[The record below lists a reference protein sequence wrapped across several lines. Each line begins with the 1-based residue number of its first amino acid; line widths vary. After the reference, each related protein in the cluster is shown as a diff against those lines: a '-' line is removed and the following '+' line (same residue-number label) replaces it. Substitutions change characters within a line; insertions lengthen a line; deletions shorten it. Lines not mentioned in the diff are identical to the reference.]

1 MAISANQM
9 ISSPFIQRSV
19 LIVDQDGFT
28 ARLMNQVLLS
38 FEFEHIYLATRLDKA
53 IELIQSAKVDI
64 VLCDWLINEENG
76 LEFIDFIRRDP
87 ESKNRD
93 VPIIMYT
100 GYTELA
106 RIILARD
113 AGVSEILAKPIAP
126 HQVMKKLD
134 IALFSERKFVKNDAY
149 VGPDRRR
156 RKNNFNGDDRR
167 GKIGLE
173 QDQIDTVMSEKNGH

>member
-9 ISSPFIQRSV
+9 VASPFLQRSV

-38 FEFEHIYLATRLDKA
+38 FEFEHIYLATSLDKA
-53 IELIQSAKVDI
+53 IEIIQTEEVDI
-64 VLCDWLINEENG
+64 ILCDWLINEDNG
-76 LEFIDFIRRDP
+76 LAFIDFVRRDP
-87 ESKNRD
+87 ESTNRD
-93 VPIIMYT
+93 VPIILYT
-100 GYTELA
+100 GFTEVS

-134 IALFSERKFVKNDAY
+134 IALFSERKFVKDDAY

-156 RKNNFNGDDRR
+156 RRGKFDGQERR
-167 GKIGLE
+167 GKFGLE
-173 QDQIDTVMSEKNGH
+173 QDQIDNVMSDKS